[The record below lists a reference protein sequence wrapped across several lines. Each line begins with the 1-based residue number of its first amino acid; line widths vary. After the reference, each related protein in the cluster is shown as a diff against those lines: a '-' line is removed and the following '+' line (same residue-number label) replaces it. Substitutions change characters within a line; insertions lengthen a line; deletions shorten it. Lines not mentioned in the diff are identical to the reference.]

1 MDSINT
7 LMPRQNGRHFADN
20 IFKHIFLTEN
30 ACISILISVKFIHRG
45 SINNMLALVQIMD
58 WRGTGAKPLS
68 EPMMTLFTDACM
80 RLSASIS

>member
-30 ACISILISVKFIHRG
+30 ACISILISV
-45 SINNMLALVQIMD
+45 N
-58 WRGTGAKPLS
+58 
-68 EPMMTLFTDACM
+68 LFTGVQLIIC
-80 RLSASIS
+80 